1 MKIFDTKTVQFL
13 TTILAFVIVLLFF
26 YAAWRAIITFLFAI
40 FFAYLLE
47 GPVDRLQPWLK
58 GSRSAAIIVVYLVLI
73 AALIGAFFIAGPS
86 IGEEAQKLAQQAPKW
101 SSQISS
107 GRIAYEFGG
116 QRGWSTETQ
125 KRIEDFLQTHRQDFI
140 TATQNFVLRAVRT
153 VQNLWWLFLVPIL
166 AIFFLKDGR
175 QLVDM
180 VIKSVRGKR
189 NQQILS
195 ETLEEMNT
203 MLGGYLRAQMA
214 LAALAMVVIT
224 LVTWAMGVPYAF
236 AVGPAAGVLEFIP
249 VAGPIIGGA
258 LVLGVAFFANYN
270 HVLWLFVFLLI
281 WRGIQDYVTSPRIMG
296 QKLRLHPLAVL
307 FGILAGGEVAGVIG
321 VFLSIPVLA
330 TLRIV
335 VRTLEHYRTSVTEPA
350 E

>member
-1 MKIFDTKTVQFL
+1 LKIFDTKTVQVL
-13 TTILAFVIVLLFF
+13 NTVLVFVVVLLFF

-73 AALIGAFFIAGPS
+73 GGLTTVFFVAGPS
-86 IGEEAQKLAQQAPKW
+86 IGGEAQKLAQQAPKW

-107 GRIAYEFGG
+107 GTIAHEVGER
-116 QRGWSTETQ
+116 RGWSAETQ
-125 KRIEDFLQTHRQDFI
+125 KRIEDFLQTHRQEFI
-140 TATQNFVLRAVRT
+140 TAAQNFVLRAVRT

-175 QLVDM
+175 KLVDL
-180 VIKSVRGKR
+180 VIESVRGKK
-189 NQQILS
+189 NQQILAA
-195 ETLEEMNT
+195 TLAEMNT

-214 LAALAMVVIT
+214 LATLAMVVIT
-224 LVTWAMGVPYAF
+224 LVMWAMGAPYPF
-236 AVGPAAGVLEFIP
+236 AVGPAAGALEFIP

-258 LVLGVAFFANYN
+258 LILGVAFFSNYN
-270 HVLWLFVFLLI
+270 HLLWLFIFLLV

-296 QKLRLHPLAVL
+296 RQLQLHPLAVL

-330 TLRIV
+330 GLRILF
-335 VRTLEHYRTSVTEPA
+335 RTFDHYRTSTSSA
-350 E
+350 AD